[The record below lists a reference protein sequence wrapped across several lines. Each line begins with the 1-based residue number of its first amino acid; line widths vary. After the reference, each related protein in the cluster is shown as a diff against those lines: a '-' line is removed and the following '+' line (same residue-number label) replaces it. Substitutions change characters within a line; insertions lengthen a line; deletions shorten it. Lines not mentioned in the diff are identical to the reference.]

1 MKPITNIL
9 LVLAI
14 VCYVF
19 LPFYEIS
26 FQGTITGFD
35 FTSSTITQEPTAK
48 HIAFALLPFL
58 SCFFAIGFNTLRN
71 RWWGLASAVLIV
83 AGLFFFNDTYDFHN
97 IVLQHEPEMM
107 PGEEVGEGFQV
118 VGLGFGYTVSCTMM
132 VLALISAILSVL
144 PFDFNFAL
152 ERAVDQTID
161 RGLEDVKALGNK
173 VSGEVKG
180 WHHKSDKP
188 STPPA
193 PPAAPPVPPE
203 DPEDPSRFM
212 PKE

>member
-26 FQGTITGFD
+26 FQGSITGFD

-58 SCFFAIGFNTLRN
+58 SCFLAIGFNTLRN

-83 AGLFFFNDTYDFHN
+83 AGLCFFNDTHDFQN
-97 IVLQHEPEMM
+97 IVLQLEPEVVV
-107 PGEEVGEGFQV
+107 PGEEVSEGFQV
-118 VGLGFGYTVSCTMM
+118 VGLGFGYTASCTLM

-161 RGLEDVKALGNK
+161 RGLEDVKALSNK
-173 VSGEVKG
+173 VSGEVRG
-180 WHHKSDKP
+180 WHHKTDKP
-188 STPPA
+188 SSTPT
-193 PPAAPPVPPE
+193 PPAAPPALPD

-212 PKE
+212 PK